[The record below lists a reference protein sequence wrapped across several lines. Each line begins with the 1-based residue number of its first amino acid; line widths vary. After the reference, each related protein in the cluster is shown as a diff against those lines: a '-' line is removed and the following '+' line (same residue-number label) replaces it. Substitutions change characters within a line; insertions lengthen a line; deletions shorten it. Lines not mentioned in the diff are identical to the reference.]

1 VRLLFIGPPGAG
13 KGTQASRVA
22 QELGVPHVSTG
33 DMFRDQATS
42 GTDLGQ
48 KVQAIMAAGEY
59 VPDEVTVAMLEERL
73 AQPDAERGFILDGFP
88 RTEGQVAAL
97 DALIGVDGLD
107 GVVVFEV
114 DEDELV
120 SRLLARGRVDDT
132 EDTIRYRFRVFR
144 EQTAP
149 LLAIYGERGLLISID
164 GMGDIDAVTERI
176 LSELPSSKYQVPST
190 TTNPEG
196 SS

>member
-1 VRLLFIGPPGAG
+1 
-13 KGTQASRVA
+13 
-22 QELGVPHVSTG
+22 
-33 DMFRDQATS
+33 MFRDHAAA
-42 GTDLGQ
+42 GTELGRR
-48 KVQAIMAAGEY
+48 VQSIMAAGEY
-59 VPDEVTVAMLEERL
+59 VPDELTVAMLEERL
-73 AQPDAERGFILDGFP
+73 AEPDAERGFILDGFP

-120 SRLLARGRVDDT
+120 RRLLTRARADDT

-149 LLAIYGERGLLISID
+149 LLEIYGKRDLLVSVD
-164 GMGDIDAVTERI
+164 GMGDIDEVTERI
-176 LSELPSSKYQVPST
+176 LSALPSAKYQIPRI

>member
-1 VRLLFIGPPGAG
+1 MRLLFVGPPGAG

-22 QELGVPHVSTG
+22 QALNVPHVSTG
-33 DMFRDQATS
+33 DMFRDHAAAETE
-42 GTDLGQ
+42 LGRR
-48 KVQAIMAAGEY
+48 VQSIMAAGEY
-59 VPDEVTVAMLEERL
+59 VPDELTVVMLEERL
-73 AQPDAERGFILDGFP
+73 AEPDADRGFILDGFP

-120 SRLLARGRVDDT
+120 RRLLTRGRADDT

-149 LLAIYGERGLLISID
+149 LLEIYEKRDRLVSVD
-164 GMGDIDAVTERI
+164 GMGDIDEVTERI
-176 LSELPSSKYQVPST
+176 LAALEALRSADYGKRT
-190 TTNPEG
+190 TG
-196 SS
+196 

>member
-1 VRLLFIGPPGAG
+1 MRLLFIGPPGAG

-22 QELGVPHVSTG
+22 QALRIPHVSTG
-33 DMFRDQATS
+33 EMFRDQAAA
-42 GTDLGQ
+42 GTDLG
-48 KVQAIMAAGEY
+48 KRVQSIMAAGEY
-59 VPDEVTVAMLEERL
+59 VPDEVTVAMLEQRL
-73 AQPDAERGFILDGFP
+73 AEPDAEPGFILDGFP

-97 DALIGVDGLD
+97 DSLIGVDGLD

-114 DEDELV
+114 DEEELV
-120 SRLLARGRVDDT
+120 ARLLARGRADDT
-132 EDTIRYRFRVFR
+132 EDTIRYRFRVFH

-149 LLAIYGERGLLISID
+149 LLEIYGKRDLLISVD
-164 GMGDIDAVTERI
+164 GMGDIDEVTERI
-176 LSELPSSKYQVPST
+176 LSALPSTKYQVPSI

>member
-1 VRLLFIGPPGAG
+1 
-13 KGTQASRVA
+13 
-22 QELGVPHVSTG
+22 
-33 DMFRDQATS
+33 MFRDQAAA
-42 GTDLGQ
+42 GTELGRR
-48 KVQAIMAAGEY
+48 VRSIMAAGDY

-73 AQPDAERGFILDGFP
+73 AEPDAERGFILDGFP

-120 SRLLARGRVDDT
+120 RRLLTRGRADDS
-132 EDTIRYRFRVFR
+132 EDTIRFRFRVFND
-144 EQTAP
+144 QTAP
-149 LLAIYGERGLLISID
+149 LLAIYGKRGLLLSVD
-164 GMGDIDAVTERI
+164 GMGDIDDVTERI
-176 LSELPSSKYQVPST
+176 IAALPGPKYQVPSI

>member
-1 VRLLFIGPPGAG
+1 MGPPGAG

-22 QELGVPHVSTG
+22 QALDVPHVSTG
-33 DMFRDQATS
+33 DMFRDHAAA
-42 GTDLGQ
+42 GTELGRR
-48 KVQAIMAAGEY
+48 VQSIMAAGEY
-59 VPDEVTVAMLEERL
+59 VPDELTVAMLEERL
-73 AQPDAERGFILDGFP
+73 AEPDAERGFILDGFP

-120 SRLLARGRVDDT
+120 RRLLTRARADDT

-149 LLAIYGERGLLISID
+149 LLEIYGKRDLLVSVD
-164 GMGDIDAVTERI
+164 GMGDIDEVTKRI
-176 LSELPSSKYQVPST
+176 LSALPSAKYQVPST

>member
-1 VRLLFIGPPGAG
+1 
-13 KGTQASRVA
+13 
-22 QELGVPHVSTG
+22 
-33 DMFRDQATS
+33 MFRDQAAA
-42 GTDLGQ
+42 GTELGRR
-48 KVQAIMAAGEY
+48 VQSIMAAGEY

-73 AQPDAERGFILDGFP
+73 ADPDAESGFILDGFP

-97 DALIGVDGLD
+97 DSLIGVDGLD

-114 DEDELV
+114 DEEELV
-120 SRLLARGRVDDT
+120 GRLLPRGRADDT
-132 EDTIRYRFRVFR
+132 EDTIRYRFRVFH

-149 LLAIYGERGLLISID
+149 LLEIYGKRDLLISVD
-164 GMGDIDAVTERI
+164 GMGDIDEVTRRI
-176 LSELPSSKYQVPST
+176 LSALPSTKYQVPST

>member
-1 VRLLFIGPPGAG
+1 MGPPGAG

-22 QELGVPHVSTG
+22 QALGIPNVSTG
-33 DMFRDQATS
+33 EMFRDQAAA
-42 GTDLGQ
+42 GTELGRR
-48 KVQAIMAAGEY
+48 VQSIMAAGEY

-73 AQPDAERGFILDGFP
+73 AEPDAESGFILDGFP

-97 DALIGVDGLD
+97 DSLIGVDGLD

-114 DEDELV
+114 DEEELV
-120 SRLLARGRVDDT
+120 GRLLTRGRADDT
-132 EDTIRYRFRVFR
+132 EDTIRYRFRVFH

-149 LLAIYGERGLLISID
+149 LLEIYGKRDLLISVD
-164 GMGDIDAVTERI
+164 GMGDIDEVTRRI
-176 LSELPSSKYQVPST
+176 LSALPSTKYQLPST

>member
-1 VRLLFIGPPGAG
+1 MKLLFIGPPGAG

-33 DMFRDQATS
+33 EMFRVHAS
-42 GTDLGQ
+42 AGTDLGRR
-48 KVQAIMAAGEY
+48 VQEIMAAGEY

-73 AQPDAERGFILDGFP
+73 AEPDAENGFILDGFP

-120 SRLLARGRVDDT
+120 SRLLTRGRADDT
-132 EDTIRYRFRVFR
+132 EDTIRYRFRVFGD
-144 EQTAP
+144 QTAP
-149 LLAIYGERGLLISID
+149 LLEIYGKRGLLLSID
-164 GMGDIDAVTERI
+164 GMGDIDDVTERI
-176 LSELPSSKYQVPST
+176 LSVLPGTKYQVPST